1 MTIVVGIDIAKHT
14 FDIATLQSNG
24 KHRTKARLPN
34 DLKGFEVLQQWL
46 LKHADPQAWIVM
58 EATNV
63 YHEALAEWLL
73 RQGYRVC
80 VLNPAQPA
88 FYARSQL
95 QRVKT
100 DKVDAKLL
108 ADYGSRHLAELRSW
122 QPEAPEIRRLKA
134 LVHRLKDLQDLEQ
147 IERNRLEV
155 TDESKV
161 RDSIQS
167 VLDHLQQQTDATLKA
182 IKQHF
187 DDNDDLR
194 GKRDLLTSIDGI
206 ADTTAAL
213 LLAELGDIQRFE
225 NSKAVTA
232 FSGLNPRLQE
242 SGKYRGQTRISRMGS
257 ARLRAG
263 LYMPAVSSLS
273 HNQAICEMAERM
285 RARGKAG
292 KQIVCAAMRKLL
304 CIAYGVL
311 KSGKPFEPRLALAR

>member
-1 MTIVVGIDIAKHT
+1 MTAVVGIDIAKHT

-24 KHRTKARLPN
+24 KHRTKAKLPN
-34 DLKGFEVLQQWL
+34 DLKGFEALQQWL
-46 LKHADPQAWIVM
+46 LKHAEPQAWIVM
-58 EATNV
+58 EATGI
-63 YHEALAEWLL
+63 YHEALAEWLFK
-73 RQGYRVC
+73 QGYRVC

-122 QPEAPEIRRLKA
+122 QPEAPEIRRLRA
-134 LVHRLKDLQDLEQ
+134 LVHRLKDIQELEQ
-147 IERNRLEV
+147 IERNRLES
-155 TDESKV
+155 TQESKV

-167 VLDHLQQQTDATLKA
+167 VLDHLKKQTDETLKA
-182 IKQHF
+182 IKQLF

-206 ADTTAAL
+206 ADRTAAL
-213 LLAELGDIQRFE
+213 LLAELGDIQRFDS
-225 NSKAVTA
+225 SKAVTA

-242 SGKYRGQTRISRMGS
+242 SGKHKGHVRISRMGS

-263 LYMPAVSSLS
+263 LYMPAVSSLT
-273 HNQAICEMAERM
+273 HNRAIREMAERM
-285 RARGKAG
+285 KAKGKAG
-292 KQIVCAAMRKLL
+292 KQIACAAMRKLL

-311 KSGKPFEPRLALAR
+311 KSGRPFEPTLAIAR